1 MVGGLG
7 GQGVEHFGRREVLG
21 SRLNHPLP
29 FLEPV
34 HECEPD
40 EGVVGCVER
49 FEPQQ
54 GSSDPFDGSMILL
67 DAVVD
72 VFHLPDDDVGPMR
85 LIVAFDRGFIG
96 VTPINGARLRDPV
109 PADGLLEKPSRGRLV
124 SVFREQQVN
133 GLPVRIYRTIPV
145 PPLAFDA
152 DVRFIHPPADLDGPP
167 AAVERL
173 FERRAVCDHPPVDG
187 RVIHVDPTFLHECFD
202 MARAQWIRH
211 RPADAGQ
218 HNLLGKVGT
227 FAAHR
232 HGRAPSGMQQGHSER
247 HTPKRLQM
255 KNATELSCSQGAP
268 RPTKIEFTRQPYH
281 RLACSTVISNE
292 KIL

>member
-7 GQGVEHFGRREVLG
+7 GQGIEHCGRREVLG
-21 SRLNHPLP
+21 SRLNHQLP

-67 DAVVD
+67 DAVVY
-72 VFHLPDDDVGPMR
+72 VFHLSDDDVGPMR

-218 HNLLGKVGT
+218 HHLRWNMGPLD
-227 FAAHR
+227 AHGHR
-232 HGRAPSGMQQGHSER
+232 LSPSVCTLSHTGRSYLQWP
-247 HTPKRLQM
+247 QM
-255 KNATELSCSQGAP
+255 KIATEP
-268 RPTKIEFTRQPYH
+268 KIF
-281 RLACSTVISNE
+281 IS
-292 KIL
+292 